1 MSRGPSLRARVVKAG
16 AWSVV
21 GYGFTYVFRLGSNLI
36 MTRLLVPEAF
46 GIMAVAGMIMA
57 GLAMFSDF
65 GVRPSVIQNRRG
77 DEEKFLNTAWTIQA
91 LRGLGLFFAAIFI
104 SAIIAVS
111 GRIGIVPAHSVYAN
125 DALPLVIAAFSVTS
139 IIAGLESTKALQA
152 SRRLSIA
159 PITQLEILAQLAGFA
174 VMIVWALNDR
184 SIWALIAGAISSSV
198 ARTTLTHV
206 WLPGCRNRFEWD
218 RSTYDEIMVLGKWVL
233 YSSVLYFVASN
244 GDRIFLGGVVDPATL
259 GAYAIAYLIFSSIDQ
274 LLNKVVVDVSFP
286 ALTEVIRND
295 QARLK
300 EIYYRFHMPLAG
312 CACFCSGVLLV
323 SGQEIVGL
331 LYDARYQAAGWILQL
346 LALALLVFPFRIASQ
361 AFLALGL
368 ANIYFQLS
376 LCRLIGLAV
385 LAPTGFF
392 VYGFEGCVLGIA
404 LSYFSSVPLIA
415 VYARRTG
422 LLDIRKEARVL
433 PAFFVGALVGFIVN
447 AGITWLHT
455 LRL

>member
-1 MSRGPSLRARVVKAG
+1 MTHGASLKARVVRAG

-46 GIMAVAGMIMA
+46 GIMAIAGLVMA

-65 GVRPSVIQNRRG
+65 GVKPSVIQNRRG

-91 LRGLGLFFAAIFI
+91 LRGVGLFAAAIFI
-104 SAIIAVS
+104 SFIIFLS
-111 GRIGIVPAHSVYAN
+111 GRIGIAPAHSVYAN
-125 DALPLVIAAFSVTS
+125 DLLPFVIAAFSVTS
-139 IIAGLESTKALQA
+139 IITGLESTKALQA

-159 PITQLEILAQLAGFA
+159 PLTQLEILAQLAGFA
-174 VMIVWALNDR
+174 VMMVWALYDR
-184 SIWALIAGAISSSV
+184 SIWALVAGAISSSI

-218 RSTYDEIMVLGKWVL
+218 RNAYVEIMALGKWVL

-259 GAYAIAYLIFSSIDQ
+259 GAYAIAFLIFSSIDQ

-286 ALTEVIRND
+286 ALTEIVRHD
-295 QARLK
+295 EARLT
-300 EIYYRFHMPLAG
+300 EVYYRFHLPIAG
-312 CACFCSGVLLV
+312 CAYFCSGLLFV
-323 SGQEIVGL
+323 SGQAIVGL
-331 LYDARYQAAGWILQL
+331 LYDHRYQAAGWILQL
-346 LALALLVFPFRIASQ
+346 LSLALLVFPFRIASQ

-368 ANIYFQLS
+368 ARIYFQLS
-376 LCRLIGLAV
+376 LCRVIGLA
-385 LAPTGFF
+385 LLGPAGFLI
-392 VYGFEGCVLGIA
+392 YGFEGCVLGIA

-415 VYARRTG
+415 FYARRTG
-422 LLDIRKEARVL
+422 LLEIRKEVRVL
-433 PAFFVGALVGFIVN
+433 PAFFVGALGGFIVN
-447 AGITWLHT
+447 AGVNWLHA